1 MPTFT
6 IRSLLFALFA
16 VPLFT
21 ALNLCGLSGTV
32 SAQENA
38 PVDAPKFYRSPESSQ
53 PFGAQGQGGEY
64 FDSRSMRWFT
74 ANDQLCSYCTEQNGF
89 LVPLDQIGQNQD
101 LNRYV
106 FPDGFFFSPYE
117 LAWFDRVGECLRCDP
132 NTGFWIPDAFSDSA
146 EYRKERRRF
155 QNLLAGPG
163 APIKD
168 GRPANAPR
176 AGINQ
181 RVGFGQAIGLPAR
194 FDARQLR
201 WIDASGQI
209 CAVCTPENGYWIPPQ
224 FANEA
229 EFRQEQQRYSAL
241 IGSMR
246 RELPPQPP
254 QVLECGSKDNRYT
267 LCRIDTAR
275 GVAMERQLSRTPC
288 TQNQTFGFTREGIWV
303 DRGCRARFLINR

>member
-1 MPTFT
+1 MPIFK
-6 IRSLLFALFA
+6 IRSTLFA
-16 VPLFT
+16 VLSVF
-21 ALNLCGLSGTV
+21 GLSGELL
-32 SAQENA
+32 AQENA
-38 PVDAPKFYRSPESSQ
+38 PADAPKFYRIPQSGQPYGSQ
-53 PFGAQGQGGEY
+53 APGQGGEY

-74 ANDQLCSYCTEQNGF
+74 ANGQPCSYCTEQNGF

-101 LNRYV
+101 LNRYN

-117 LAWFDRVGECLRCDP
+117 LAWFDRAGECIRCDP
-132 NTGFWIPDAFSDSA
+132 STGFWIPDAFVDSA

-155 QNLLAGPG
+155 QNLMAGPG
-163 APIKD
+163 APLPD

-176 AGINQ
+176 AGSNQ
-181 RVGFGQAIGLPAR
+181 GIGTGFGQTIGLPAR

-201 WIDASGQI
+201 WLDASGQI
-209 CAVCTPENGYWIPPQ
+209 CAACTPENGYWIPPQ

-246 RELPPQPP
+246 RELPPQ
-254 QVLECGSKDNRYT
+254 VLECGSKDNRYT
-267 LCRIDTAR
+267 LCRVDTAR

-288 TQNQTFGFTREGIWV
+288 TQNQSWGFTREGIWV